1 MGADPVGPDAGSEPA
16 AGGQRLTVHVTIE
29 PGEALSG
36 SVFTDAE
43 EPTIAF
49 SGWLGLVEAL
59 NLFRRRAGQDLTP
72 PTRPSSQIAPGRI

>member
-1 MGADPVGPDAGSEPA
+1 M
-16 AGGQRLTVHVTIE
+16 HVTIE
-29 PGEALSG
+29 PGEAFSG

-59 NLFRRRAGQDLTP
+59 NLLRRRAGQDLAP
-72 PTRPSSQIAPGRI
+72 PTRAASQIASGPI